1 MNSKASY
8 TYIAI
13 FFFTLIFSFFLK
25 FDISNG
31 GSSSDLFYHWRYILA
46 LKEDISI
53 LFEYNHTFKNGY
65 PQHYPLH
72 HLIISRFDFLLIKK
86 EYYLNF
92 YFILS
97 LFLPILFYYCLE
109 NIFPEIDTIKKI
121 FISSIIYF
129 LPNFQSSAIWGN
141 SHISALF
148 FLLGSLYFLNNL
160 EKKDVKRK
168 NFNIF
173 FIVFFMACAAYTRQY
188 YVIFFPY
195 LFVNILLI
203 TKYKNIIF
211 FCLLS
216 LILSIPGILFVINNP
231 IMYNGLLAE
240 YTDFSSSILI
250 VLSIIFL
257 YLFPFFISNLKYN
270 FFRSLELF
278 KHKIFSVIFFLL
290 SIIFLYIF
298 FNFDYIGYLGG
309 GFFYKISKVL
319 IGNNLLFFITAF
331 SGMFLCFYF
340 FGKRPQDIILIIIIL
355 ISFSN
360 GYAIFQKYF
369 EPMILILFFLL
380 IKKDIIKKVFDFNI
394 HAIFFYFL
402 CYWLSYFI
410 YASNWIK
417 KMSLLLPSISIIP
430 Y

>member
-1 MNSKASY
+1 
-8 TYIAI
+8 
-13 FFFTLIFSFFLK
+13 
-25 FDISNG
+25 
-31 GSSSDLFYHWRYILA
+31 
-46 LKEDISI
+46 
-53 LFEYNHTFKNGY
+53 
-65 PQHYPLH
+65 
-72 HLIISRFDFLLIKK
+72 
-86 EYYLNF
+86 
-92 YFILS
+92 
-97 LFLPILFYYCLE
+97 
-109 NIFPEIDTIKKI
+109 
-121 FISSIIYF
+121 
-129 LPNFQSSAIWGN
+129 
-141 SHISALF
+141 
-148 FLLGSLYFLNNL
+148 
-160 EKKDVKRK
+160 
-168 NFNIF
+168 
-173 FIVFFMACAAYTRQY
+173 MACAAYTRQY

-340 FGKRPQDIILIIIIL
+340 FGKRPQDIVLIIIIL

-410 YASNWIK
+410 YANNWLK
-417 KMSLLLPSISIIP
+417 KMSLLLPSISIMP